1 MTCYMTC
8 YIFLNRVSYGVV
20 TRYIKYIKNFV
31 DKPNHLQIET
41 DTLSPK
47 FRGQPTQN
55 FPGKRDTIKSTLS
68 CDKTF
73 LPGMNEIITML
84 V

>member
-1 MTCYMTC
+1 MVMCL
-8 YIFLNRVSYGVV
+8 IIGLS
-20 TRYIKYIKNFV
+20 FV
-31 DKPNHLQIET
+31 DKPNPIKIET
-41 DTLSPK
+41 NTLSPK

-55 FPGKRDTIKSTLS
+55 FPGKLDMIKSILS

-73 LPGMNEIITML
+73 LPGMSEMITML